1 VEGQWRPGGVVH
13 RDTLVKLVVDL
24 PDTARNRQWMRK
36 FKGRWKSRLN
46 QLELWMV
53 SHVIDLE

>member
-1 VEGQWRPGGVVH
+1 
-13 RDTLVKLVVDL
+13 L

-46 QLELWMV
+46 QLEPWMV
-53 SHVIDLE
+53 SYVIELE